1 MKAGKIVK
9 YIVSVALAVIL
20 LFFSF
25 RGVDWAAFREGLEE
39 CRWMWVVLAMLVSI
53 LSFVIRSERWRRLM
67 LPIDSG
73 IKPVT
78 TYNAVCIGYLANF
91 VFPRIGEIVKCGVV
105 SRRQAAVAG
114 DKGSLENVD
123 RYIGT
128 VVMEKSFDIISV
140 FALFAILLVARWQKF
155 GAFFTDSIARPL
167 ADRGWSGLIWALAVI
182 VAVCA
187 IVVTVWRM
195 RGKSAFLAKIS
206 AFMKG
211 LWEGFRICFT
221 SRGGFV
227 FLLYT
232 IALWTSY
239 TLMSWCI
246 IRSLSVMDGMGFVD
260 AMFVCAAGGLGWII
274 PVPGGF
280 GAYHGVVAL
289 AVSSIYGLSWETG
302 ILCATLN
309 HEAQAITML
318 LCGIISYF
326 VELLRNRK

>member
-1 MKAGKIVK
+1 MKVNKTVK
-9 YIVSVALAVIL
+9 YLISVVLAVIL
-20 LFFSF
+20 MYFSF
-25 RGVDWAAFREGLEE
+25 KGVDWTAFRAGLDE
-39 CRWMWVVLAMLVSI
+39 CRWLWIVLAMFMSIVSFI
-53 LSFVIRSERWRRLM
+53 IRSERWRRLM

-73 IKPVT
+73 IKPLT

-105 SRRQAAVAG
+105 SRRQAEENG
-114 DKGSLENVD
+114 DKGSLNNVD

-128 VVMEKSFDIISV
+128 VVMEKSFDIVSV
-140 FALFAILLVARWQKF
+140 FALFAILMVARWHKF
-155 GAFFTDSIARPL
+155 GAFFMDNVVSPL
-167 ADRGWSGLIWALAVI
+167 TSRGWASLIWVLAAFVI
-182 VAVCA
+182 VAV
-187 IVVTVWRM
+187 IVSVIWKM
-195 RGKSAFLAKIS
+195 RGRSALLGKIS
-206 AFMKG
+206 SFMKG

-221 SRGGFV
+221 SKGGFV

-239 TLMSWCI
+239 TMMSWCV
-246 IRSLSVMDGMGFVD
+246 IRSLPIMDGMGFVD

-280 GAYHGVVAL
+280 GAYHGVVTL

-318 LCGIISYF
+318 VCGLISYF
-326 VELLRNRK
+326 VELSRNRK